1 MGIFDKAENKAQD
14 LAGQAKEKI
23 GEATDNKDLQAEG
36 VADQGEAGLKDVG
49 YKGTLSFETFNAIAT
64 REHGLA
70 PELLKLL
77 ASIGRQFSA
86 KIEG

>member
-49 YKGTLSFETFNAIAT
+49 EKI
-64 REHGLA
+64 
-70 PELLKLL
+70 KDV
-77 ASIGRQFSA
+77 ASDVGD
-86 KIEG
+86 KIKDVFKKD